1 MIKKKIELLRNIR
14 KKIQS
19 ETFKRKY
26 RTSSRYF
33 TRDRKLIFT
42 KMIALMTRKSVKS
55 LQNILNETEIYLS
68 YILER
73 DLNTVSKGAYT
84 QARKK
89 IDYEAFIEL
98 SNDIRDQFYS
108 DGEYLTFKGYRLLGI
123 DGTLITL
130 PNTYEI
136 EKRFGVTRVVNQHK
150 EKSKTIAQGRISLL
164 YDLLNGI
171 VIDAVMTSRKEHE
184 IKTAKQQL
192 KAVKPN
198 DLIIFDRNYPSYEM
212 YATIMH
218 RYKANFLMRIKK
230 STYKTYTAPL
240 FDKDGDVEDITVTL
254 KPVTKEVVSV
264 CQRENFP
271 LEIKVRFVKILLDN
285 GDVEVLATSI
295 LDHTVLSTKDF
306 KALYFKR
313 WKIETC
319 YDVIKN
325 RLALE
330 NFTGTT
336 PLAVRQDFYATVFI
350 TNIEAI
356 VTYDLNLEFAETSQ
370 SKRRKYRQKVNKSVS
385 FNTIKNYAF
394 ELFYFETDIED
405 ILEKIY

>member
-1 MIKKKIELLRNIR
+1 
-14 KKIQS
+14 
-19 ETFKRKY
+19 
-26 RTSSRYF
+26 
-33 TRDRKLIFT
+33 
-42 KMIALMTRKSVKS
+42 
-55 LQNILNETEIYLS
+55 
-68 YILER
+68 
-73 DLNTVSKGAYT
+73 
-84 QARKK
+84 
-89 IDYEAFIEL
+89 
-98 SNDIRDQFYS
+98 
-108 DGEYLTFKGYRLLGI
+108 
-123 DGTLITL
+123 
-130 PNTYEI
+130 
-136 EKRFGVTRVVNQHK
+136 
-150 EKSKTIAQGRISLL
+150 
-164 YDLLNGI
+164 
-171 VIDAVMTSRKEHE
+171 
-184 IKTAKQQL
+184 
-192 KAVKPN
+192 
-198 DLIIFDRNYPSYEM
+198 M